1 MGYGMDMTRDKL
13 MTLVKKFFSLIEAH
27 NEVRTSDGHTLRL
40 FCIAFSQR
48 RTGQTKRTCYATS
61 AQIRR
66 LRKRMRDIMT
76 KEVSKVPMREVV
88 KKLIPESM
96 GKEIQKACHGICPI
110 EHVFMRKVKIVKK
123 PKFDLTKLM
132 EL

>member
-1 MGYGMDMTRDKL
+1 M
-13 MTLVKKFFSLIEAH
+13 
-27 NEVRTSDGHTLRL
+27 
-40 FCIAFSQR
+40 
-48 RTGQTKRTCYATS
+48 GQTKRTCYATS

-66 LRKRMRDIMT
+66 LRKKMRDIMT
-76 KEVSKVPMREVV
+76 KEVSKCPLREVV

-96 GKEIQKACHGICPI
+96 GKEITKSCLGICPV

-132 EL
+132 ELHTDSKDDGAVMGRPEAEEAVNTLT